1 MAYFAIHETLSD
13 SYLKEVVWEEGR
25 RKYSAVFVKLDSRIK
40 RKSTLKKAEAT
51 IRWIIN
57 NTGFDFPDTLEV
69 VQLLEPIQLDDDVK
83 PADVEE
89 KGPEAPAEAH
99 KQDCLKC
106 PYFLD
111 KPAEAV
117 RDKSEP
123 EELPPLYPVTDNDK
137 EYWEII
143 AFVGEKKKPPLMLRK
158 QFARTYSYAIKM
170 PDGGFFYLPGDE
182 LLAWE
187 RYYDECKKFVC
198 GRIRERRIREGRD
211 PGGMDEWR
219 R

>member
-1 MAYFAIHETLSD
+1 MVYAVFDRISGDYFKKYTWNSEMN
-13 SYLKEVVWEEGR
+13 
-25 RKYSAVFVKLDSRIK
+25 KYSAWFGELDSGIK
-40 RKSTLKKAEAT
+40 QYKSVRAA
-51 IRWIIN
+51 RSAIN
-57 NTGFDFPDTLEV
+57 NIVSVTGYEGA
-69 VQLLEPIQLDDDVK
+69 LDVDEIEGELPPEN
-83 PADVEE
+83 PAFTPYEE
-89 KGPEAPAEAH
+89 
-99 KQDCLKC
+99 
-106 PYFLD
+106 LD

-117 RDKSEP
+117 REKPEP

-182 LLAWE
+182 LLAWA
-187 RYYDECKKFVC
+187 RYYDECKRFVC